1 MDFWLRAWHFIP
13 SVVVGC
19 VAITV
24 LYLYAIGPL
33 RRQYELGPP
42 VPRSRVVVFLLG
54 VLIIFLALVSPLDE
68 LGDDYLFS
76 AHMVQHLLITLVAP
90 PMMLW
95 GIPGW
100 LLTPLLRNRLLYRAV
115 KVLTL
120 PVVAFFLFNADIFLW
135 HAPPLYDATLE
146 NEGIHVLEHLTF
158 IIFSFLFW
166 WPVLSPLEG
175 ELGPLSLPGQ
185 VLYLFLSGMPMVL
198 LGAGL
203 TFVPPLYAP
212 YLAAPR
218 IWGISP
224 ATDQQLGGLIMWVPA
239 NILVIVLM
247 SVLFIRWMLAQEQR
261 QIERERLAWQQ
272 EEEEQARQS
281 HRESS
286 LQGESD
292 GEAGEWSESGRHET
306 GVGRPPSI
314 GGERSG
320 EQRP

>member
-33 RRQYELGPP
+33 RRQYDLGPP
-42 VPRSRVVVFLLG
+42 VQRSRVVVFLLG
-54 VLIIFLALVSPLDE
+54 VLVILLALVSPLDE

-100 LLTPLLRNRLLYRAV
+100 LVAPLLRNRLLFRLAR
-115 KVLTL
+115 VLTL
-120 PVVAFFLFNADIFLW
+120 PVVTFFLFNADIFLW

-146 NEGIHVLEHLTF
+146 NEGIHVLEHVTF
-158 IIFSFLFW
+158 IVFSFLFW

-175 ELGPLSLPGQ
+175 ELGPLPLPAQ

-218 IWGISP
+218 IWGISA

-247 SVLFIRWMLAQEQR
+247 SVLFIRWMLEQERR
-261 QIERERLAWQQ
+261 QEERERLAWQREA
-272 EEEEQARQS
+272 EEEER
-281 HRESS
+281 RSS
-286 LQGESD
+286 LPEQGSAESGTEDRSKGISLPSSARNERPGES
-292 GEAGEWSESGRHET
+292 
-306 GVGRPPSI
+306 RP
-314 GGERSG
+314 
-320 EQRP
+320 

>member
-33 RRQYELGPP
+33 RRQYDLGPP
-42 VPRSRVVVFLLG
+42 VQPSRVIVFLLG
-54 VLIIFLALVSPLDE
+54 VVIIFLALVSPLDE

-100 LLTPLLRNRLLYRAV
+100 LLTPLLRNRLLFRLAR
-115 KVLTL
+115 VLTL
-120 PVVAFFLFNADIFLW
+120 PVVTFFLFNADIFLW

-146 NEGIHVLEHLTF
+146 NEGIHVLEHVTF
-158 IIFSFLFW
+158 IAFSFLFW

-175 ELGPLSLPGQ
+175 ELGPLPLPGQ

-218 IWGISP
+218 IWGISA

-247 SVLFIRWMLAQEQR
+247 SVLFIRWMLEQERR
-261 QIERERLAWQQ
+261 QEERERLAWQR
-272 EEEEQARQS
+272 EEEEERLRALEQS
-281 HRESS
+281 S
-286 LQGESD
+286 
-292 GEAGEWSESGRHET
+292 GEAGTGRHSE
-306 GVGRPPSI
+306 GVSENESRGTDVSLSSSTR
-314 GGERSG
+314 GERPG
-320 EQRP
+320 EQSP

>member
-33 RRQYELGPP
+33 RRQYDLGPP
-42 VPRSRVVVFLLG
+42 VQRNRVIVFLLG

-90 PMMLW
+90 PLMLW

-100 LLTPLLRNRLLYRAV
+100 LLTPLLRNRLLFRLAR
-115 KVLTL
+115 VLTL
-120 PVVAFFLFNADIFLW
+120 PVVTFFFFNADIFLW

-146 NEGIHVLEHLTF
+146 NEGIHVLEHITF
-158 IIFSFLFW
+158 IAFSFLFW

-175 ELGPLSLPGQ
+175 ELGPLPLPGQ

-218 IWGISP
+218 IWGIS
-224 ATDQQLGGLIMWVPA
+224 ASTDQQLGGLIMWVPA

-247 SVLFIRWMLAQEQR
+247 SVLFIRWMLEQERR
-261 QIERERLAWQQ
+261 QEERERLAWQR
-272 EEEEQARQS
+272 EEEEERLRALEQS
-281 HRESS
+281 S
-286 LQGESD
+286 
-292 GEAGEWSESGRHET
+292 GEAGTGRRSE
-306 GVGRPPSI
+306 GVSENESRRTDVSLSASTRRERP
-314 GGERSG
+314 G
-320 EQRP
+320 EQPS

>member
-19 VAITV
+19 VAIAV

-33 RRQYELGPP
+33 RKQYELGPS

-54 VLIIFLALVSPLDE
+54 VLIILLALVSPLDE

-95 GIPGW
+95 GLPGW
-100 LLTPLLRNRLLYRAV
+100 LLMPLLRNRLLYRTIRF
-115 KVLTL
+115 LTL
-120 PVVAFFLFNADIFLW
+120 PIVAFFLFNADIFLW

-175 ELGPLSLPGQ
+175 ELGPLPLPGQ

-261 QIERERLAWQQ
+261 QIERERLAWQH
-272 EEEEQARQS
+272 EEEQERARQARQQS
-281 HRESS
+281 Q
-286 LQGESD
+286 QGD
-292 GEAGEWSESGRHET
+292 GDSEADSWPRTLRHET
-306 GVGRPPSI
+306 SVALPPSS
-314 GGERSG
+314 GGEHPG
-320 EQRP
+320 EQPS